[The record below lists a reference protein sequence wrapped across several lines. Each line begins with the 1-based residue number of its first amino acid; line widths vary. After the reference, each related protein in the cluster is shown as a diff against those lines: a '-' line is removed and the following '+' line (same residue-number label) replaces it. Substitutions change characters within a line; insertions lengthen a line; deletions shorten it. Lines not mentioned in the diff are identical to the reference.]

1 MSEKSTYEELE
12 RRISLLENE
21 SVKQRRMGNSTWQD
35 EKIMRAFLD
44 KYPLT
49 ASIFFCVFRFFY
61 EKE

>member
-44 KYPLT
+44 KYPFT
-49 ASIFFCVFRFFY
+49 ASTFLL
-61 EKE
+61 